1 MYILQYIISV
11 PNKDRKISPES
22 EEYRQLLET
31 LRKQGKLIDRIVV
44 PKNEHEFDV
53 TWIWDS
59 KESADEFR
67 DHPINQQR
75 MAEVNDYVDRK
86 SLSSEII

>member
-1 MYILQYIISV
+1 MYILHYIIKV
-11 PNKDRKISPES
+11 TNQDRKIQPES
-22 EEYRQLLET
+22 GEYRQLLESF
-31 LRKQGKLIDRIVV
+31 KNQGKLIDRIII
-44 PKNEHEFDV
+44 PKGNYAFDA

-75 MAEVNDYVDRK
+75 MSEVNNYVDREWI
-86 SLSSEII
+86 SEETI